1 MRDVLV
7 TSSAGIVDAV
17 NVPPVPG
24 IWQLDEVQQFM
35 RTRCS
40 PKRRADFYFGMVS
53 LSEMT

>member
-17 NVPPVPG
+17 NVPPIPG
-24 IWQLDEVQQFM
+24 LWQRNEVQQFM

-40 PKRRADFYFGMVS
+40 PKRGADFYFGIAS